1 MTKPGLYKH
10 YKGNFYTVIGLAMHS
25 ETEEMMVIYQPKKE
39 GATLWVRPE
48 KMFNEL
54 IEIDGKSVPRF
65 EFVAP

>member
-39 GATLWVRPE
+39 GSTLWVRPE